1 MSLFETYTRG
11 FLAACKNLTALEIE
25 TLRGCADHDAGMRR
39 SLFNRLSGRRHV
51 FKIHRPDHNLIPAG
65 RNLHLPP
72 ISSGTCRSCRRS
84 LPLFRAADAREP
96 DVTAERLMRYNRTV
110 TNTGFRQAGGGK

>member
-1 MSLFETYTRG
+1 
-11 FLAACKNLTALEIE
+11 
-25 TLRGCADHDAGMRR
+25 
-39 SLFNRLSGRRHV
+39 
-51 FKIHRPDHNLIPAG
+51 
-65 RNLHLPP
+65 LPP